1 MAILELFINAIT
13 KLLKYKNAYVRN
25 MLPIYILLNLHNLQ
39 TTKKGSCKEFKDST
53 HTIQFTD
60 QKLPTDISYNIS
72 SNCK

>member
-60 QKLPTDISYNIS
+60 QNIS